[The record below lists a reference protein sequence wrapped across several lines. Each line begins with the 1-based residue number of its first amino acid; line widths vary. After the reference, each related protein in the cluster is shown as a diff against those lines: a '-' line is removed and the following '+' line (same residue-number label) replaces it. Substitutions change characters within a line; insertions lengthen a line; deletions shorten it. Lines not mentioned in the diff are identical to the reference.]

1 MGGNG
6 KTNSRISL
14 DFMQDQPE
22 QKKKMTFK
30 DFFSL
35 GELGNYFFRKKNPD
49 RPTNINIKM
58 MHGVNR
64 LAIIMFLAA
73 IIYFL
78 IKRFLWT

>member
-1 MGGNG
+1 MEN
-6 KTNSRISL
+6 
-14 DFMQDQPE
+14 QDE
-22 QKKKMTFK
+22 QKKKLTFK

-35 GELGNYFFRKKNPD
+35 GEVGKYFFRGKNSD
-49 RPTNINIKM
+49 RPTNINIRM

-73 IIYFL
+73 IIYFV

>member
-1 MGGNG
+1 ME
-6 KTNSRISL
+6 
-14 DFMQDQPE
+14 QQPDQQP
-22 QKKKMTFK
+22 KKKLTLK

-35 GELGNYFFRKKNPD
+35 GEVGNYFFRGKSQD
-49 RPTNINIKM
+49 RPSNINLRM

-78 IKRFLWT
+78 VKRFL

>member
-1 MGGNG
+1 ME
-6 KTNSRISL
+6 KK
-14 DFMQDQPE
+14 QEP
-22 QKKKMTFK
+22 KKKLTLK

-35 GELGNYFFRKKNPD
+35 GEVGNYFFRKKSVD
-49 RPTNINIKM
+49 RPSNINIKM

-78 IKRFLWT
+78 IKRFL